1 MKLPGLSGLL
11 LLMLINFQVYAFDT
25 VDEQIDHYLSIFE
38 NGSYEASTQ
47 MLERLQWS
55 GLSDP
60 RLFDKI
66 AEGPESE
73 YLRKDLGKKTVG
85 VFAYQVRALGYSG
98 NEKYRQL
105 LVQIE
110 KSAGS
115 SKLRKHARKAL
126 TEMGQHGRWNR
137 LIAET
142 DLDVSGKSVEV
153 ATYMKMLSTDDIPL
167 QRMAARAIFHEK
179 RNDPD
184 LLALMAAELDASY
197 LKEGLDKVQ
206 TDTLAW
212 FCKALGENDYPQY
225 KDLLIEVVANSPYSN
240 VKRHARKYT
249 R

>member
-1 MKLPGLSGLL
+1 
-11 LLMLINFQVYAFDT
+11 
-25 VDEQIDHYLSIFE
+25 
-38 NGSYEASTQ
+38 

-73 YLRKDLGKKTVG
+73 YLRNDLGRKTEG
-85 VFAYQVRALGYSG
+85 IFAYQVRALGYSG

-105 LVQIE
+105 LAQIG

-115 SKLRKHARKAL
+115 SKVKKHARKAL
-126 TEMGQHGRWNR
+126 KEMPQHGRWNM
-137 LIAET
+137 LIAES

-153 ATYMKMLSTDDIPL
+153 ATYMKMLGTDDIPL
-167 QRMAARAIFHEK
+167 QRMAARATFHEK
-179 RNDPD
+179 RSDPD
-184 LLALMAAELDASY
+184 LLALMATRLEASY
-197 LKEGLDKVQ
+197 LLEGLDRVQ

-212 FCKALGENDYPQY
+212 FCKALGENAYPQY
-225 KDLLIEVVANSPYSN
+225 KDLLIGVVANSPYNN

-249 R
+249 K